1 MYSKSVFYRPP
12 ALEESNQ
19 ESEEEEDIDESWSD
33 EKVQEEI
40 DRISVLRDLTGIIKN
55 ENSTVLNSFYC
66 YTDSDFIKTRCA
78 QFVSASSRRSHI

>member
-1 MYSKSVFYRPP
+1 MSDLLNIPHYMYSKSVFYRPP

-40 DRISVLRDLTGIIKN
+40 DRISVLRDLTGIIK
-55 ENSTVLNSFYC
+55 TKIPVF
-66 YTDSDFIKTRCA
+66 
-78 QFVSASSRRSHI
+78 